1 MPRRRN
7 SRQRREITV
16 YIHVRANIKDMVAVE
31 LMRRQTVDSRAEDEE
46 KPLSSAQIAVD
57 NTVVKEPT
65 PLNTPTGDK
74 LENEVF
80 DGIELHGDEFF

>member
-7 SRQRREITV
+7 SRRRREITV
-16 YIHVRANIKDMVAVE
+16 YIHVRANIKDMVTVE

-74 LENEVF
+74 LEKEVF